1 MRYQCQLQSMKTL
14 TIIFSILF
22 ISTNGV
28 FSQSITKEL
37 NKKIKNAED
46 FYINDKFASAL
57 PLFLDIVKFDSSNTE
72 LNFKIGICYLNSRTE
87 KIKSIHFLEKAIECA
102 NHKQCTEK
110 ENKARINAFKSLGD
124 AFHLAYKFDQ
134 ATVAYEKY
142 KSMLPNNKVQTIIE
156 EVNRKIE
163 MCKVGKELIATPVK
177 IKIENMGAA
186 INSAYADYGPVL
198 SADEST
204 LIFTSRRPESTGG
217 KTDEDGKFFEDIY
230 ISKKNDSVWSP
241 AVSIGSPINTDENE
255 ATVGISVDGQ
265 IILIYKDEKGNGNLF
280 TTSLIGDQW
289 SSPKKLNKN
298 INTKGWEPSAFLSAD
313 GNTLYF
319 TSNRKGG
326 FGGRDI
332 YKSNK
337 LPNGEWAIASNL
349 GPVINTPYDEDAPF
363 IHPDGLTL
371 YFSSN
376 GHKTMGGFDIFS
388 STLSDKNEWTLP
400 INIGYPI
407 NSTDDDIYY
416 AVSPDNKRAY
426 YSSFKTGGIGEKDN
440 YLITF
445 FEYVESPLTLL
456 KGVVTDPYGKIPK
469 AVEITVTD
477 NETGKIAGIYR
488 PNSKTGEYLFILP
501 PGKNY
506 NITYEAE
513 GYLFHSENM
522 DVLIKTNYYVI
533 RKAVQ
538 LKPLVVG
545 AKVVLKNIFFDF
557 DKATLRPISN
567 VELGKLFKLL
577 NNNKGMIVEISGHTD
592 EKGELNYNIKLSEDR
607 AQSVVDYLIEKGI
620 NKNQMIAKGYGE
632 SNPIADNF
640 NSDGIENTENMQLN
654 RRVELKIIEIK
665 SVKNN

>member
-1 MRYQCQLQSMKTL
+1 
-14 TIIFSILF
+14 
-22 ISTNGV
+22 
-28 FSQSITKEL
+28 
-37 NKKIKNAED
+37 
-46 FYINDKFASAL
+46 
-57 PLFLDIVKFDSSNTE
+57 
-72 LNFKIGICYLNSRTE
+72 
-87 KIKSIHFLEKAIECA
+87 
-102 NHKQCTEK
+102 
-110 ENKARINAFKSLGD
+110 
-124 AFHLAYKFDQ
+124 
-134 ATVAYEKY
+134 
-142 KSMLPNNKVQTIIE
+142 
-156 EVNRKIE
+156 
-163 MCKVGKELIATPVK
+163 
-177 IKIENMGAA
+177 
-186 INSAYADYGPVL
+186 
-198 SADEST
+198 
-204 LIFTSRRPESTGG
+204 
-217 KTDEDGKFFEDIY
+217 
-230 ISKKNDSVWSP
+230 
-241 AVSIGSPINTDENE
+241 
-255 ATVGISVDGQ
+255 
-265 IILIYKDEKGNGNLF
+265 
-280 TTSLIGDQW
+280 DQW
-289 SSPKKLNKN
+289 SSPEKLNKN

-326 FGGRDI
+326 FGGRDL

-337 LPNGEWAIASNL
+337 LPNGEWAMASNL
-349 GPVINTPYDEDAPF
+349 GSTINTPYDEDAPF
-363 IHPDGLTL
+363 IHPDGVTL

-388 STLSDKNEWTLP
+388 SMLSTQNEWTKP
-400 INIGYPI
+400 ANIGYPI

-426 YSSFKTGGIGEKDN
+426 YSSFKAGGIGEKDN

-456 KGVVTDPYGKIPK
+456 KGTVTDPYGKVPK
-469 AVEITVTD
+469 TVEITVTD
-477 NETGKIAGIYR
+477 NETGKIAGIYH

-506 NITYEAE
+506 NVTYEAE

-533 RKAVQ
+533 RKAIQ

-567 VELGKLFKLL
+567 VELGKLYKLL
-577 NNNKGMIVEISGHTD
+577 NGNKGMVVEISGHTD
-592 EKGELNYNIKLSEDR
+592 EKGEVNYNIKLSEER
-607 AQSVVDYLIEKGI
+607 AQSVVAYLIEKGI

-665 SVKNN
+665 TVKK

>member
-1 MRYQCQLQSMKTL
+1 MKIPA
-14 TIIFSILF
+14 IILSIFLL
-22 ISTNGV
+22 STTGV
-28 FSQSITKEL
+28 FSQSFTKEL
-37 NKKIKNAED
+37 NKKIINAED
-46 FYINDKFASAL
+46 LYSNDKFASAL
-57 PLFLDIVKFDSSNTE
+57 PIFLDIVKFDS
-72 LNFKIGICYLNSRTE
+72 LNSDLNYKIGICYLNSRTE
-87 KIKSIHFLEKAIECA
+87 KIKSIHFLEKAIECT
-102 NHKQCTEK
+102 NNKQCTEK

-134 ATVAYEKY
+134 AIVAYEKY
-142 KSMLPNNKVQTIIE
+142 KSMLPNNKDQTTIE

-177 IKIENMGAA
+177 IEIENMGAA

-230 ISKKNDSVWSP
+230 ISKKTDSVWLP
-241 AVSIGSPINTDENE
+241 AVSIGTSINTDGNE

-280 TTSLIGDQW
+280 TTSLIGDEW

-313 GNTLYF
+313 GNILYF

-337 LPNGEWAIASNL
+337 LPNGEWAVASNL
-349 GPVINTPYDEDAPF
+349 GPVINTSYDEDAPF
-363 IHPDGLTL
+363 IHPDGVTL

-376 GHKTMGGFDIFS
+376 GQRTMGGFDIFS
-388 STLSDKNEWTLP
+388 SMLTDKNEWTKP
-400 INIGYPI
+400 ANIGYPI

-416 AVSPDNKRAY
+416 AVSADNKRAY
-426 YSSFKTGGIGEKDN
+426 YSSFKGGGIGEKDN

-456 KGVVTDPYGKIPK
+456 KGLVTDPYEKVPK

-477 NETGKIAGIYR
+477 NETGKIAGIYH

-557 DKATLRPISN
+557 DEATLRPISN

-577 NNNKGMIVEISGHTD
+577 SSNKGMIVEISGHTD
-592 EKGELNYNIKLSEDR
+592 EKGELNYNLKLSEER

-665 SVKNN
+665 SVKK

>member
-1 MRYQCQLQSMKTL
+1 MKIFK
-14 TIIFSILF
+14 IIFSIFF
-22 ISTNGV
+22 ISTTVV
-28 FSQSITKEL
+28 FSQTNIKEF
-37 NKKIKNAED
+37 NKKNKKANNL
-46 FYINDKFASAL
+46 YINDRFASAL
-57 PLFLDIVKFDSSNTE
+57 PIYLEIVKSDSFNSN
-72 LNFKIGICYLNSRTE
+72 LNYKIGVCYLNSRTE
-87 KIKSIHFLEKAIECA
+87 KILSIHFLQKATECA

-110 ENKARINAFKSLGD
+110 EDKDHIMAFRALGD
-124 AFHLAYKFDQ
+124 ALHLGYKFDR
-134 ATVAYEKY
+134 AIVAYEKY
-142 KSMLPNNKVQTIIE
+142 KSMLSDKNNQIDVE

-163 MCKVGKELIATPVK
+163 MCKVGKALVAVPVK
-177 IKIENMGAA
+177 IEIENMGAT
-186 INSAYADYGPVL
+186 INSPYADYGPVL
-198 SADEST
+198 SADESI

-217 KTDEDGKFFEDIY
+217 KKDDEGKFFEDIY
-230 ISKKNDSVWSP
+230 ISKKIDSVWSP
-241 AVSIGSPINTDENE
+241 AVSIGSPINTNGNE

-265 IILIYKDEKGNGNLF
+265 IILIYKDERGNGNLF

-289 SSPKKLNKN
+289 SSPKRLNKN

-313 GNTLYF
+313 GTILFF

-337 LPNGEWAIASNL
+337 LPNGKWAKASNL

-363 IHPDGLTL
+363 IHPDGHTF

-376 GHKTMGGFDIFS
+376 GHRTMGGFDIFS
-388 STLSDKNEWTLP
+388 STLSDQNEWTAP
-400 INIGYPI
+400 VNIGYPI

-416 AVSPDNKRAY
+416 AVSADNKRAY
-426 YSSFKTGGIGEKDN
+426 YSSFKAGGIGEKDN

-445 FEYVESPLTLL
+445 FEYKESPLTLF
-456 KGVVTDPYGKIPK
+456 KGTVTDPYGKVPK
-469 AVEITVTD
+469 TVEITVTD
-477 NETGKIAGIYR
+477 NETEKIAGIYHS
-488 PNSKTGEYLFILP
+488 NSKTGEYLFILP

-506 NITYEAE
+506 NVTYEAE

-522 DVLIKTNYYVI
+522 DVLIKTNYFVI
-533 RKAVQ
+533 RKAIQ

-567 VELGKLFKLL
+567 VELGKLYKLL
-577 NNNKGMIVEISGHTD
+577 NGNKGMVVEISGHTD
-592 EKGELNYNIKLSEDR
+592 EKGEVNYNIKLSEER
-607 AQSVVDYLIEKGI
+607 AQSVVAYLIEKGI
-620 NKNQMIAKGYGE
+620 NKNQMVAKGYGE

-665 SVKNN
+665 SIKK

>member
-1 MRYQCQLQSMKTL
+1 MKIL
-14 TIIFSILF
+14 SIIFSIFL
-22 ISTNGV
+22 ISSTGI

-46 FYINDKFASAL
+46 FYINDKFSSAL
-57 PLFLDIVKFDSSNTE
+57 PLFLDIVRFDSSNTE
-72 LNFKIGICYLNSRTE
+72 LNFKIGICFLNSRTE

-110 ENKARINAFKSLGD
+110 ENKARINAYKSLGD
-124 AFHLAYKFDQ
+124 ALHLAYKFDP
-134 ATVAYEKY
+134 AIVAYEKY
-142 KSMLPNNKVQTIIE
+142 RSMLSDKKDQTVIE

-217 KTDEDGKFFEDIY
+217 KMDEDGKFFEDIY
-230 ISKKNDSVWSP
+230 ISKKTDSVWSS
-241 AVSIGSPINTDENE
+241 AISIGPAINTNGNE

-265 IILIYKDEKGNGNLF
+265 IILIYKDERGNGNLF

-313 GNTLYF
+313 GNILFF

-376 GHKTMGGFDIFS
+376 GHRTMGGFDIFS
-388 STLSDKNEWTLP
+388 STLSDKNEWKRP
-400 INIGYPI
+400 VNIGYPI

-416 AVSPDNKRAY
+416 AVSADNKRAY
-426 YSSFKTGGIGEKDN
+426 YSSFKAGGIGEKDN

-445 FEYVESPLTLL
+445 FEYKESPLTLL
-456 KGVVTDPYGKIPK
+456 KGTVTDPYGKVPK
-469 AVEITVTD
+469 TVEITVTD
-477 NETGKIAGIYR
+477 NETGKTAGIYR

-533 RKAVQ
+533 RKAIQ
-538 LKPLVVG
+538 LKPLAVG

-577 NNNKGMIVEISGHTD
+577 SINKGMVVEISGHTD
-592 EKGELNYNIKLSEDR
+592 EKGEIDYNVKLSEER
-607 AQSVVDYLIEKGI
+607 AQSVVAYLIEKGI
-620 NKNQMIAKGYGE
+620 NKKQMIAKGYGE

-640 NSDGIENTENMQLN
+640 NSDGAENNENMQLN

-665 SVKNN
+665 SLKK

>member
-1 MRYQCQLQSMKTL
+1 MKISS
-14 TIIFSILF
+14 IIFSIFLF
-22 ISTNGV
+22 STTGI

-46 FYINDKFASAL
+46 YYINDKFASAL
-57 PLFLDIVKFDSSNTE
+57 PLFLDIVKFDSSNLD

-87 KIKSIHFLEKAIECA
+87 KIRSIHFLEKAIECA
-102 NHKQCTEK
+102 NNKQCTEK
-110 ENKARINAFKSLGD
+110 ENKARINAFKFLGD

-134 ATVAYEKY
+134 AIVAYEKY
-142 KSMLPNNKVQTIIE
+142 KSMLPNNKDQITFE

-177 IKIENMGAA
+177 IEIENMGAS

-217 KTDEDGKFFEDIY
+217 KMDEDGKFFEDIY

-241 AVSIGSPINTDENE
+241 AVSIGSSINTEGNE
-255 ATVGISVDGQ
+255 ATVGISIDGQ

-298 INTKGWEPSAFLSAD
+298 INTKDWEPSAFLSAD
-313 GNTLYF
+313 GNILYF

-349 GPVINTPYDEDAPF
+349 GPAINTPYDEDAPF

-376 GHKTMGGFDIFS
+376 GHGTMGGFDIFS
-388 STLSDKNEWTLP
+388 SMLSDKNEWTKP
-400 INIGYPI
+400 ANIGYPI
-407 NSTDDDIYY
+407 NTTDDDIYY

-426 YSSFKTGGIGEKDN
+426 YSSFKSGGIGEKDN

-445 FEYVESPLTLL
+445 FEYIESPLTLL

-477 NETGKIAGIYR
+477 NETGKIVGIYR

-577 NNNKGMIVEISGHTD
+577 SSNKGMIVEISGHTD
-592 EKGELNYNIKLSEDR
+592 EKGEINYNVKLSEER
-607 AQSVVDYLIEKGI
+607 AQSVVAYLIEKGI

-665 SVKNN
+665 SVKK